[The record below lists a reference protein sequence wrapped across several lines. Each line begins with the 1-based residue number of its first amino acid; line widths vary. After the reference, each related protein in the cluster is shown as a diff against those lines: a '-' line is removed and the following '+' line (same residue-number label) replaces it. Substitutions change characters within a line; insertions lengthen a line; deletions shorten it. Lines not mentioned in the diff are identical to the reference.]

1 MGEARKALI
10 ASALGWGLDSFDFYL
25 YVYALPAIITSFH
38 VSNTAGGLLA
48 TYTLIASSIGGI
60 AMGTLADRFGRTKM
74 LVVSIVWYAI
84 FTFCSGLA
92 QNYAQLGVF
101 RGLEGLGFGG
111 EWAVGSVL
119 IAEWSARERRGRNLG
134 FVQSAW
140 AVGWLCA
147 NVAFQIVA
155 SLAPAQ
161 TSWRYLF
168 FLGILPAFAVLYIR
182 RSVSDAP
189 IFKARRRLALHELF
203 RRDLLQTT
211 LIATLL
217 STGAQTGYYALFTWL
232 PKYLHDAR
240 HLPAIGA
247 GTLLYFVIAGA
258 FAGYL
263 SAGYIN
269 DAIGRRYTFVLFAA
283 CSAIMAPAY
292 LYLLNANWQLYL
304 AGPLLGYFASGIFS
318 GFGAFLS
325 ELFPGRVRGCAQGLC
340 YNAGRGIAGFGPALI
355 GALSV
360 HMPIGGAMSVVAI
373 CAYAVAG
380 VAALALPETR
390 AVQLRA

>member
-1 MGEARKALI
+1 MAQARKALI
-10 ASALGWGLDSFDFYL
+10 AAGLGWGLDSFDFYL
-25 YVYALPAIITSFH
+25 YVYALPAIVTTLHI
-38 VSNTAGGLLA
+38 SNTAGGLLA

-60 AMGTLADRFGRTKM
+60 LMGALADRFGRTKM
-74 LVVSIVWYAI
+74 LLTSIAWYAV
-84 FTFCSGLA
+84 FTFLSGFA
-92 QNYAQLGVF
+92 QNYAQLAVF

-119 IAEWSARERRGRNLG
+119 IAEWSTRERRGRNLG

-140 AVGWLCA
+140 ALGWLGA
-147 NVAFQIVA
+147 NIAFQIIASVA
-155 SLAPAQ
+155 PPQL
-161 TSWRYLF
+161 SWRYLF
-168 FLGILPAFAVLYIR
+168 FLGILPAFAIFYIR
-182 RSVSDAP
+182 RNVEDAP
-189 IFKARRRLALHELF
+189 IFTSSRTFALHELF
-203 RRDLLQTT
+203 RRDLLRIT
-211 LIATLL
+211 LTATLL

-247 GTLLYFVIAGA
+247 GTLLYFVIGGA
-258 FAGYL
+258 FAGYV

-269 DAIGRRYTFVLFAA
+269 DTIGRRYTFVLFAV

-292 LYLLNANWQLYL
+292 LYFLNANWQLYI

-325 ELFPGRVRGCAQGLC
+325 ELFPGRVRGAAQGLC

-355 GALSV
+355 GALSA
-360 HMPIGGAMSVVAI
+360 HMPIGGAMTIVAI
-373 CAYAVAG
+373 CAYAFAAF
-380 VAALALPETR
+380 AALALPETR
-390 AVQLRA
+390 AAELRA

>member
-1 MGEARKALI
+1 MGQARKALI
-10 ASALGWGLDSFDFYL
+10 AAGLGWGLDSFDFYL
-25 YVYALPAIITSFH
+25 YVYALPAIVATFQI
-38 VSNTAGGLLA
+38 SNTAGGLLA

-60 AMGTLADRFGRTKM
+60 LMGTLADRFGRTKM
-74 LVVSIVWYAI
+74 LIASIAWYAA
-84 FTFCSGLA
+84 FTFLSGVA
-92 QNYAQLGVF
+92 QNYAQLAVF

-140 AVGWLCA
+140 ALGWLAA

-168 FLGILPAFAVLYIR
+168 FLGILPALAIFYIR
-182 RSVSDAP
+182 RNVEDAP
-189 IFKARRRLALHELF
+189 VFTSRKTFTLYQLF
-203 RRDLLQTT
+203 HRDLLPTT
-211 LIATLL
+211 LTAALL

-232 PKYLHDAR
+232 PKYLHDTR

-258 FAGYL
+258 FAGYV

-269 DAIGRRYTFVLFAA
+269 DAIGRRYTFVVFAL
-283 CSAIMAPAY
+283 CSAIVAPTY
-292 LYLLNANWQLYL
+292 LYFLNANWELYI
-304 AGPLLGYFASGIFS
+304 AGPLLGYFSSGIFS

-325 ELFPGRVRGCAQGLC
+325 ELFPGRVRGSAQGLC
-340 YNAGRGIAGFGPALI
+340 YNAGRGIAGFGPAFI
-355 GALSV
+355 GALSA
-360 HMPIGGAMSVVAI
+360 HMPIGAAMTIVAV
-373 CAYAVAG
+373 CAYAFAAF
-380 VAALALPETR
+380 AALALPETR
-390 AVQLRA
+390 AVELGA